1 MVVECNRRTG
11 PVSPGARG
19 DVLPREG
26 EPPKVTEQPRL
37 SAPGGPGAPGPG
49 GWRCSLPA
57 FRRIAPLVL
66 SLSLC
71 GALLLPAPAASAA
84 LASEEVVDAARAF
97 ARVFDGVPALAARA
111 RGEAGSIPPNAL
123 LQAYDHLK
131 TLEREEGKN
140 PFLWVAWGIAAA
152 AGQDAAGASR
162 AYRHASELAGNDLAG
177 RWLLVKVFQ
186 ALGLEGEAHQELQR
200 LRLLRL
206 RLGLDRLTFVAQ
218 DLTLTARQLA
228 AVGQGEAAEQ
238 TLALAT
244 EFDPVSP
251 EVHLARAGLL
261 LRQRRLLDPKL
272 PRAIASALQ
281 GFYADLPVRFAL
293 AVNLLAALLIAL
305 PLSLLFLAT
314 VVAVRDFPLLH
325 HDVTE
330 ATRFRLSVQ
339 AQRALAFL
347 LLLLPLLLG
356 LGALWF
362 ACFALVLLAAYLRG
376 KERVVASVALLLTAL
391 VPYGAVGLALLY
403 DATTSP
409 RVAALMEVE
418 RGGRGRGLLESLTQ
432 WAAREP
438 AEVLPLLAQGLIHR
452 RRGELAEARAAYQR
466 ALFLAQDLPEAHVN
480 LGNVAF
486 MLGERERARQA
497 YERALTL
504 RPNDPITLFNLSQ
517 YQTERLQLEQAKASY
532 EAAMAGRPSL
542 AERLAIA
549 TQSGAERLLVDA
561 PVPLDRVWRLA
572 VAGSADT
579 DVLAAALWGG
589 RLPYVPL
596 ARAPWVLGGA
606 ALLVWLVAFVRVTR
620 GAALPCEKCGRP
632 FCRKCQRFFKE
643 GRLCARCAAAFKRE
657 GVGET
662 TKTLRVR
669 EHEAYRARARWWA
682 FVLSLVFPGAGHL
695 YAGASLVGFL
705 LLLVALWAGL
715 QGLLLPWV
723 LPALHLPQ
731 PAERLFAASGG
742 AVVLAC
748 YLWSLRARKKVTV

>member
-1 MVVECNRRTG
+1 
-11 PVSPGARG
+11 AR
-19 DVLPREG
+19 
-26 EPPKVTEQPRL
+26 
-37 SAPGGPGAPGPG
+37 
-49 GWRCSLPA
+49 
-57 FRRIAPLVL
+57 
-66 SLSLC
+66 
-71 GALLLPAPAASAA
+71 
-84 LASEEVVDAARAF
+84 
-97 ARVFDGVPALAARA
+97 
-111 RGEAGSIPPNAL
+111 
-123 LQAYDHLK
+123 
-131 TLEREEGKN
+131 
-140 PFLWVAWGIAAA
+140 
-152 AGQDAAGASR
+152 
-162 AYRHASELAGNDLAG
+162 
-177 RWLLVKVFQ
+177 
-186 ALGLEGEAHQELQR
+186 QELQR

-218 DLTLTARQLA
+218 ELTLTARQLA
-228 AVGQGEAAEQ
+228 AEAAEQ
-238 TLALAT
+238 TLALAA

-261 LRQRRLLDPKL
+261 LRQGRLLDPGL
-272 PRAIASALQ
+272 LRAIGSALR

-305 PLSLLFLAT
+305 PLSLLLLAT

-330 ATRFRLSVQ
+330 ATRFRLSVE
-339 AQRALAFL
+339 AQRALALL

-376 KERVVASVALLLTAL
+376 KERVVASVALILTAL
-391 VPYGAVGLALLY
+391 VPDGAAGLALLY

-418 RGGRGRGLLESLTQ
+418 RGGRGRGLLETLTR
-432 WAAREP
+432 WTAREP

-466 ALFLAQDLPEAHVN
+466 ALSLAQDLPETHVN

-504 RPNDPITLFNLSQ
+504 RPNDPIALFNLSQ

-532 EAAMAGRPSL
+532 EAALAGRPAL
-542 AERLAIA
+542 ADWLAIA
-549 TQSGAERLLVDA
+549 TQGGGERVLVDA
-561 PVPLDRVWRLA
+561 PVPVDRVWRLA

-596 ARAPWVLGGA
+596 ARVPWVLGGA
-606 ALLVWLVAFVRVTR
+606 ALLVWLVAFVRGTR

-662 TKTLRVR
+662 AKTLRVR
-669 EHEAYRARARWWA
+669 EHEAYRARARRW
-682 FVLSLVFPGAGHL
+682 
-695 YAGASLVGFL
+695 
-705 LLLVALWAGL
+705 
-715 QGLLLPWV
+715 
-723 LPALHLPQ
+723 
-731 PAERLFAASGG
+731 
-742 AVVLAC
+742 
-748 YLWSLRARKKVTV
+748 T